1 MKTSDLTLSIIV
13 IFIFIFLYVF
23 NLVVVGMQ
31 RIKENW
37 PVYRCQPLVMPFA
50 SFFGHNTSKNY
61 AYCIQSMQKGFMDD
75 LLKPLNFNVNILGDI
90 TDELSGNFDHFREF
104 TKYFRFSM
112 MDAFS
117 NIFATM
123 FNIMVEV
130 QRTIINIKDMVG
142 KVVGIMTTTLYVLDG
157 SIKTMESA
165 WSGPP
170 GGLVRALCFHPDTKL
185 DLKNGNKVSMKDI
198 ELNSILENET
208 RVLSVMKISNLDE
221 NGIIIEKMYKVKRNI
236 KDKNNATDANAP
248 DANANADD
256 DILVSGSHL
265 IYNRDIKQF
274 VQVKDLPGTEISQ
287 IDCEVLTC
295 LITSNHTIPIGG
307 WIFHDWED
315 NNGSPSK
322 SM

>member
-1 MKTSDLTLSIIV
+1 MNTSDLTLSIIV
-13 IFIFIFLYVF
+13 IVMFIFLYIF

-50 SFFGHNTSKNY
+50 SFFGHDTSKNY
-61 AYCIQSMQKGFMDD
+61 AYCIQTMQKGFMDD
-75 LLKPLNFNVNILGDI
+75 LLKPLNFNVNLLGDI
-90 TDELSGNFDHFREF
+90 TGGLTVDFNHFREF

-112 MDAFS
+112 MEAFS
-117 NIFATM
+117 NIFATL
-123 FNIMVEV
+123 FNMMVEI
-130 QRTIINIKDMVG
+130 QRAVISIKDMVG

-157 SIKTMESA
+157 SVMTMESA

-170 GGLVRALCFHPDTKL
+170 GMLVRALCFHPETQL
-185 DLKNGNKVSMKDI
+185 DLKNGNKVSMKDV

-221 NGIIIEKMYKVKRNI
+221 NGNIIEKMYKVKRNI
-236 KDKNNATDANAP
+236 KDNS
-248 DANANADD
+248 DD
-256 DILVSGSHL
+256 DSILVSGSHL
-265 IYNRDIKQF
+265 VYNPDNKQF
-274 VQVKDLPGTEISQ
+274 VQVKDLPSSEISQ
-287 IDCEVLTC
+287 VDCETLSC
-295 LITSNHTIPIGG
+295 LITSNHTIPIGS

-322 SM
+322 NL

>member
-1 MKTSDLTLSIIV
+1 MNTSDLTLSIIV
-13 IFIFIFLYVF
+13 IVMFIFLYIF

-50 SFFGHNTSKNY
+50 SFFGHDTSKNY

-75 LLKPLNFNVNILGDI
+75 LLKPMSFNVNLLGDI
-90 TDELSGNFDHFREF
+90 TGDLTKDFNNFREF

-117 NIFATM
+117 NIFATL
-123 FNIMVEV
+123 FNMMVEV
-130 QRTIINIKDMVG
+130 QRSIISIKDMVG

-157 SIKTMESA
+157 SVMTMESA

-170 GGLVRALCFHPDTKL
+170 GQLVRALCFHPETKL
-185 DLKNGNKVSMKDI
+185 ELKNGNKVSMKDI
-198 ELNSILENET
+198 ELNSIFENGT
-208 RVLSVMKISNLDE
+208 RVLSVMKISNLDK
-221 NGIIIEKMYKVKRNI
+221 NGNIIEKMYKVKRNI
-236 KDKNNATDANAP
+236 KDNN
-248 DANANADD
+248 DD
-256 DILVSGSHL
+256 DYILVSGSHL
-265 IYNRDIKQF
+265 VYNPDNKQF
-274 VQVKDLPGTEISQ
+274 VEVKDLPSSEISQ
-287 IDCEVLTC
+287 VDCETLSC
-295 LITSNHTIPIGG
+295 LITSNHTIPIGS

-322 SM
+322 SL

>member
-1 MKTSDLTLSIIV
+1 MNTSDLTLSIIV
-13 IFIFIFLYVF
+13 IVMFIFLYIF

-50 SFFGHNTSKNY
+50 SFFGHDTGKNY

-75 LLKPLNFNVNILGDI
+75 LLKPLSFNVNLLGDI
-90 TDELSGNFDHFREF
+90 TGDLTKDFNHFREF

-117 NIFATM
+117 NIFATL
-123 FNIMVEV
+123 FNMMVEI
-130 QRTIINIKDMVG
+130 QRAIISIKDMVG

-157 SIKTMESA
+157 SVMTMESA

-170 GGLVRALCFHPDTKL
+170 GGLVRALCFHPETQL
-185 DLKNGNKVSMKDI
+185 NLKNGNKVLMKDI
-198 ELNSILENET
+198 ELNSILENGT

-221 NGIIIEKMYKVKRNI
+221 NGNMIEKMYKVKRNI
-236 KDKNNATDANAP
+236 KDIK
-248 DANANADD
+248 DD
-256 DILVSGSHL
+256 EYILVSGSHL
-265 IYNRDIKQF
+265 VYNPDSKQF
-274 VQVKDLPGTEISQ
+274 VEVKDLPSSEISQ
-287 IDCEVLTC
+287 VNCETLSC
-295 LITSNHTIPIGG
+295 LITSNHTIPIGS

-322 SM
+322 SI